1 MNSPSRWL
9 AQRLLRGRDLGA
21 AGQRERCGQMA
32 GRMGIALNLLLAGFK
47 LLAGLLAGSLA
58 MTADAF
64 NNLSDAVSSVVT
76 LLGFRVAGHKAD
88 AEHPFGHGRA
98 EYVSGLIVSMMILL
112 VGFELGKSSVEKII
126 RPQTVDFSW
135 LVVGILVGA
144 VLVKLWMWRFNAA
157 LGRALESQTLMAA
170 SVDALS
176 DSVATTAV
184 LVGTLVG
191 HFAHVGLDGWLGLGV
206 AVFILYSGF
215 LTVRDMLD
223 LLLGRAPSEEMVQ
236 KIADTVLECPEITG
250 IHDLA
255 VHEYGPGHLFAT
267 IHAEVDE
274 NMTLLDAHAAADR
287 AEEAVR
293 ERLGVQ
299 AVIHVDPVAAQ
310 PIDPQP

>member
-1 MNSPSRWL
+1 MKGPSRWL
-9 AQRLLRGRDLGA
+9 VGRIVRRQDLA
-21 AGQRERCGQMA
+21 DPASRNRCGRMA

-64 NNLSDAVSSVVT
+64 NNLGDAVSSVVT
-76 LLGFRVAGHKAD
+76 LVGFRVAGQRAD

-98 EYVSGLIVSMMILL
+98 EYVSGLIVSLMILL

-126 RPQTVDFSW
+126 APQTVDFSW
-135 LVVGILVGA
+135 LVMGILLGA

-191 HFAHVGLDGWLGLGV
+191 HFARVRLDGWLGLGV

-223 LLLGRAPSEEMVQ
+223 LLLGRAPSEEMIQ
-236 KIADTVLECPEITG
+236 KIADTVLECPEVMG

-267 IHAEVDE
+267 IHAEVSE

-287 AEEAVR
+287 AEEALL

-299 AVIHVDPVAAQ
+299 AVIHVDPVEAQ
-310 PIDPQP
+310 SVDPRP